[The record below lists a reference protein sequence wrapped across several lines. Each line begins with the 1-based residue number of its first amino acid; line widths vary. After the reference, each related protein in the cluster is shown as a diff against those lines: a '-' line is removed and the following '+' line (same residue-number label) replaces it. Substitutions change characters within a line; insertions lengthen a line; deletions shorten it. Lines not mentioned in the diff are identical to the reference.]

1 VTAIDDGYVSI
12 TPIHMD
18 LTATREDVWDLL
30 GKLKFD

>member
-18 LTATREDVWDLL
+18 LTSLREDVWNVL
-30 GKLKFD
+30 GNMKFD